1 MFFMPN
7 SPRAGPGRI
16 VGLQARPGIF
26 KTPLFITRPIR
37 ASIVKKEP
45 MTATQ
50 ILTNK
55 LALKCCGIF
64 SAYSE

>member
-1 MFFMPN
+1 MDSPIGKN
-7 SPRAGPGRI
+7 SGPAS
-16 VGLQARPGIF
+16 QPAS
-26 KTPLFITRPIR
+26 KTRYSVKITCPIR

-50 ILTNK
+50 IVNK